1 MEKSTTMKLNRL
13 FLACFFV
20 SGAAGLIY
28 QVCWVRILSL
38 VFGNTVYAV
47 SMVVAGFLSG
57 LAIGSRFWGKRTDIA
72 KRPLKMYVLME
83 AGIAV
88 SALVVTLLITVL
100 DNAIVSVMTPEGVTG
115 GGWIIIRY
123 VLVFIILLPP
133 TMLMGG
139 TLPVMGKMVTESLE
153 RVGLSIS
160 SIYAFNTYG
169 AMAGSFLSGFILIP
183 QLGIWGAIT
192 IALFLNAAVAAV
204 IWFTRDES
212 KMEAPDIE
220 ARAKSAPKSKKGKE
234 QTRREDAAGSTP
246 AVSRGRAL
254 ALFAMAGFCSMAFE
268 VLWTRGFAVS
278 FKSTVYLFSNLL
290 TVFLLGMALGSWF
303 FGRYLDK
310 LKDPMWL
317 FGLAEVGIGLM
328 GLASI
333 GVLAKSVE
341 MAMALRGMFGEMT
354 LTTDA
359 IVMFIVM
366 AMAFCIPTFLMG
378 LAYPLI
384 CRVTTRDMGVLG
396 ENMGGVY
403 AVGTVGGI
411 VGAIVSGFALIPALG
426 LQKSIIAVSGV
437 AMIAGFAGILS
448 SSKRKAASWVIPA
461 SVFSIIITIA
471 LTGIFNVDMGV
482 GLKTG
487 EKLLFT
493 QEDAIGTVKVA
504 QEKNNG
510 PLMLLVNSYQ
520 LATSGDVAVRFGH
533 MPLMLKPDAE
543 DVLVI
548 SLGSGITSGAVGGHP
563 AVKSIDCVEIVPSL
577 VDVQR
582 FFEKDNH
589 NIIADKR
596 FHLTIWDGG
605 HYVRMTKK
613 KYDLVIADL
622 FQPDSAG
629 EGSLFTLE
637 HFRHV
642 KAALKPGG
650 VMAQWLPMYQLSP
663 DNLKVILRTFATA
676 YEHVT
681 VWYGDVNSQQ
691 PTLLLMGSSEP
702 FGLRPDKL
710 AAALEIPAVKRDMI
724 EASDPLSFLS
734 FYIMDRAAVMDFT
747 QGAEINTDNR
757 PVIEFTAPRHIWKR
771 RENAVI
777 NFKSLIGLRKKVTPM
792 IDGAETDA
800 ALKGAFDRYYEA
812 RTSLLLGRVD
822 HALSNYSSEYEN
834 YRKAGN
840 IIAREPNLSLAVF
853 DLGYLYYHRRDYQQS
868 AALFQWATQVN
879 TQLPESYFYLA
890 KSYQHLGMKAEA
902 AKAIQELAKVHPEI
916 AEALVVQSP
925 KGPPAAVEQVP

>member
-1 MEKSTTMKLNRL
+1 MKFNRI

-57 LAIGSRFWGKRTDIA
+57 LAIGSRFWGKRTDAA
-72 KRPLKMYVLME
+72 KRPLKMYALME
-83 AGIAV
+83 AGIAI

-100 DNAIVSVMTPEGVTG
+100 DNAIVSVMTPESVTG

-123 VLVFIILLPP
+123 ALVFIILLPP

-153 RVGLSIS
+153 GVGLSIG

-183 QLGIWGAIT
+183 QLGIWGAIM
-192 IALFLNAAVAAV
+192 IALCLNAAVAAV
-204 IWFTRDES
+204 IWFTRDEI
-212 KMEAPDIE
+212 KMDAPDVDI
-220 ARAKSAPKSKKGKE
+220 RAKSAPKPKKVKE
-234 QTRREDAAGSTP
+234 QTRREGLAETAHS
-246 AVSRGRAL
+246 VSRGRAL
-254 ALFAMAGFCSMAFE
+254 VLFALAGFCSMAFE

-290 TVFLLGMALGSWF
+290 TVFLLGMAFGSWF
-303 FGRYLDK
+303 FGKYLDR

-317 FGLAEVGIGLM
+317 FGLAEVGIGLL

-333 GVLAKSVE
+333 GMLAKSVD
-341 MAMALRGMFGEMT
+341 MAMALRIMFGEMT

-359 IVMFIVM
+359 MVMFIVM
-366 AMAFCIPTFLMG
+366 AMAFILPTFLMG

-384 CRVTTRDMGVLG
+384 CRVTTKDMNVLG

-411 VGAIVSGFALIPALG
+411 AGALVSGFALIPVLG

-437 AMIAGFAGILS
+437 AMAAGFIAILS
-448 SSKRKAASWVIPA
+448 SSKRKAAAWVIPA
-461 SVFSIIITIA
+461 SAFAVVITIA
-471 LTGIFNVDMGV
+471 ITGIFNVDMGV
-482 GLKTG
+482 GLKIG
-487 EKLLFT
+487 DKLLFT
-493 QEDAIGTVKVA
+493 KEDAIGTVKVA

-563 AVKSIDCVEIVPSL
+563 AVKNIDCVEIVPSL

-613 KYDLVIADL
+613 KYDLVVADL

-650 VMAQWLPMYQLSP
+650 AMAQWLPLYQLSP

-676 YEHVT
+676 FEHVT

-710 AAALEIPAVKRDMI
+710 AMALEIPAVKRDMI
-724 EASDPLSFLS
+724 EANDPLSFLS
-734 FYIMDRAAVMDFT
+734 FYVMDRAGVMDFT
-747 QGAEINTDNR
+747 QGAELNTDNR
-757 PVIEFTAPRHIWKR
+757 PVIEFTAPRYIWKR
-771 RENAVI
+771 RENAII
-777 NFKSLIGLRKKVTPM
+777 NFKTLIDLRKKVTPM
-792 IDGAETDA
+792 IAGAESDA
-800 ALKGAFDRYYEA
+800 ELKGVIDRYFEA

-822 HALSNYSSEYEN
+822 HALSNYASEYEN
-834 YRKAGN
+834 YRKAAG
-840 IIAREPNLSLAVF
+840 IVPREPNLSFSVF

-868 AALFQWATQVN
+868 AALFQWATQAN
-879 TQLPESYFYLA
+879 TRLPEAYFYLA
-890 KSYQHLGMKAEA
+890 KSYQHLGMKQEA
-902 AKAIQELAKVHPEI
+902 VKAMQELARLHPEI
-916 AEALVVQSP
+916 AESLVVP
-925 KGPPAAVEQVP
+925 RPTGPTAPESVPLPGAQ

>member
-1 MEKSTTMKLNRL
+1 MTMKLNRL

-57 LAIGSRFWGKRTDIA
+57 LAIGSRYWGKKTDDS
-72 KRPLKMYVLME
+72 KYPLKMYVLME
-83 AGIAV
+83 AGIAI
-88 SALVVTLLITVL
+88 SALAVTLLITVL
-100 DNAIVSVMTPEGVTG
+100 DNAIVSVMTPESVVG
-115 GGWIIIRY
+115 GGWLIIRF

-139 TLPVMGKMVTESLE
+139 TLPVMGKMITGSLE
-153 RVGLSIS
+153 GVGLSIS

-169 AMAGSFLSGFILIP
+169 AMVGSFLSGFILIP
-183 QLGIWGAIT
+183 QLGLWGAIT
-192 IALFLNAAVAAV
+192 IAICLNVVVAAV
-204 IWFTRDES
+204 VWFTKDEM
-212 KMEAPDIE
+212 KVAAPDVE
-220 ARAKSAPKSKKGKE
+220 VRAKSAPKPKKMKE
-234 QTRREDAAGSTP
+234 QTRREDPAGAVHP
-246 AVSRGRAL
+246 VSRGRAL
-254 ALFAMAGFCSMAFE
+254 ALFFLAGFCSMAFE
-268 VLWTRGFAVS
+268 VLWTRAFSVS

-290 TVFLLGMALGSWF
+290 TVFLLGMAFGSWF
-303 FGRYLDK
+303 FGKYLDK

-317 FGLAEVGIGLM
+317 FGLAEVGIGLL

-333 GVLAKSVE
+333 GVLAKSVD
-341 MAMALRGMFGEMT
+341 MAMSFRTMFGEMT

-366 AMAFCIPTFLMG
+366 TLTFALPTILMG

-384 CRVTTRDMGVLG
+384 CRVTTKDISVLG

-411 VGAIVSGFALIPALG
+411 VGALVSGFALIPFIG
-426 LQKSIIAVSGV
+426 LQKSIIAVSAV
-437 AMIAGFAGILS
+437 AMIAGYIAILA
-448 SSKRKAASWVIPA
+448 SSKRKAVTWVVPA
-461 SVFSIIITIA
+461 SVFMILITVA

-482 GLKTG
+482 GLKIG
-487 EKLLFT
+487 DKLLFT

-510 PLMLLVNSYQ
+510 SLMLLVNSYQ

-533 MPLMLKPDAE
+533 MPLMLKPDTE

-563 AVKSIDCVEIVPSL
+563 GVKNIDCVEIVPSL

-589 NIIADKR
+589 NITKDKR

-650 VMAQWLPMYQLSP
+650 AMAQWLPLYQLSP

-676 YEHVT
+676 FDHVT
-681 VWYGDVNSQQ
+681 VWYGDVNSEQ

-702 FGLRPDKL
+702 LSLRPDKL
-710 AAALEIPAVKRDMI
+710 AATLEIPSVKKDML
-724 EASDPLSFLS
+724 ESSDPLSFLS
-734 FYIMDRAAVMDFT
+734 FYVMDRAGVMDFT
-747 QGAEINTDNR
+747 QGAELNTDNR
-757 PVIEFTAPRHIWKR
+757 PVIEFTAPRYIWKR

-777 NFKSLIGLRKKVTPM
+777 NFKSLIEVRKKVTPL
-792 IDGAETDA
+792 IAGAESDA
-800 ALKGAFDRYYEA
+800 DLKGAIDRYFEA

-822 HALSNYSSEYEN
+822 HAASNYPSEYEN

-840 IIAREPNLSLAVF
+840 IIPREPNLSFAVF
-853 DLGYLYYHRRDYQQS
+853 DLGYLYYHRKDYQQ
-868 AALFQWATQVN
+868 AASLFQWSTQAN
-879 TQLPESYFYLA
+879 NQLPEAYFYLA
-890 KSYQHLGMKAEA
+890 KSLQHLGMKQEA
-902 AKAIQELAKVHPEI
+902 MKAMQELARLHPEI
-916 AEALVVQSP
+916 AESLVA
-925 KGPPAAVEQVP
+925 PPQGGLPPSVEQVP

>member
-1 MEKSTTMKLNRL
+1 MKLNRL

-57 LAIGSRFWGKRTDIA
+57 LAIGSHYWGKRTDTA

-83 AGIAV
+83 AGIAI
-88 SALVVTLLITVL
+88 SALIVTLLITVL
-100 DNAIVSVMTPEGVTG
+100 DNAIVSVMTPESVTG

-123 VLVFIILLPP
+123 VVVFIILLPP

-153 RVGLSIS
+153 GVGLSIS
-160 SIYAFNTYG
+160 AIYAFNTYG
-169 AMAGSFLSGFILIP
+169 AMAGSFLSGFLLIP
-183 QLGIWGAIT
+183 QLGLWGAIT
-192 IALFLNAAVAAV
+192 IALCLNAAVAAAL
-204 IWFTRDES
+204 WFTP
-212 KMEAPDIE
+212 EANKVEMPDTE
-220 ARAKSAPKSKKGKE
+220 VRVKPAVKPKKVKE
-234 QTRREDAAGSTP
+234 QGRRETP
-246 AVSRGRAL
+246 AGTGHSVSRGRAL
-254 ALFAMAGFCSMAFE
+254 ALFALAGFCSMAFE
-268 VLWTRGFAVS
+268 VLWTRGFSVS

-303 FGRYLDK
+303 FGKYLDK

-317 FGLAEVGIGLM
+317 FGLAEVGIGLL
-328 GLASI
+328 GLISI
-333 GVLAKSVE
+333 GVLARSVD
-341 MAMALRGMFGEMT
+341 MAMAIRVMFGEMT

-366 AMAFCIPTFLMG
+366 AMTFCLPTVLMG

-384 CRVTTRDMGVLG
+384 CRVTTKDMGVLG

-411 VGAIVSGFALIPALG
+411 VGALVSGFVLIPMLG

-437 AMIAGFAGILS
+437 AMVAGFIAILS
-448 SSKRKAASWVIPA
+448 SSRRKAAAWVIPA
-461 SVFSIIITIA
+461 SGFSIIITIA
-471 LTGIFNVDMGV
+471 LTGIFNVDMGL

-493 QEDAIGTVKVA
+493 KEDAIGTVKVA
-504 QEKNNG
+504 QEKNKG

-533 MPLMLKPDAE
+533 MPLMLKPDTE

-563 AVKSIDCVEIVPSL
+563 GVKSIDCVEIVPSL
-577 VDVQR
+577 VEVQR

-589 NIIADKR
+589 NITADKR

-637 HFRHV
+637 HFRNV

-650 VMAQWLPMYQLSP
+650 AMAQWLPMYQLSP
-663 DNLKVILRTFATA
+663 DNLKVIMHTFAA
-676 YEHVT
+676 AFEHVT

-702 FGLRPDKL
+702 FSLRPDKL
-710 AAALEIPAVKRDMI
+710 AAVLEIPAVKRDMI
-724 EASDPLSFLS
+724 EANDPLSFLS
-734 FYIMDRAAVMDFT
+734 FYVMDRSGVMEFA
-747 QGAEINTDNR
+747 QGAELNTDNR
-757 PVIEFTAPRHIWKR
+757 PVIEFTAPRYIWKR

-777 NFKSLIGLRKKVTPM
+777 NFKTLIDLRKKVTPLVA
-792 IDGAETDA
+792 GAESDA
-800 ALKGAFDRYYEA
+800 ELRGAIDRYYEA

-822 HALSNYSSEYEN
+822 HAMSSYPAEYEN

-840 IIAREPNLSLAVF
+840 IIPREPNLSLAVF
-853 DLGYLYYHRRDYQQS
+853 DLGYLYYHRRDFQQA

-879 TQLPESYFYLA
+879 TQLPEAYFYLA
-890 KSYQHLGMKAEA
+890 KSFQQLGMKQEA
-902 AKAIQELAKVHPEI
+902 AKAIQELARLHPEI
-916 AEALVVQSP
+916 AENLVVP
-925 KGPPAAVEQVP
+925 RPAAPESVPLPGAQ

>member
-1 MEKSTTMKLNRL
+1 MKLNRL
-13 FLACFFV
+13 YLACFFI

-57 LAIGSRFWGKRTDIA
+57 LAIGSHYWGKKADTA
-72 KRPLKMYVLME
+72 KTPLKMYVLME

-88 SALVVTLLITVL
+88 SALAITLLITVL
-100 DNAIVSVMTPEGVTG
+100 DNAIVSVMTPESVNS
-115 GGWIIIRY
+115 GGWLIIRY

-139 TLPVMGKMVTESLE
+139 TLPVMGRMVTGSLE
-153 RVGLSIS
+153 SIGLDIS

-183 QLGIWGAIT
+183 QLGLWGAIE
-192 IALFLNAAVAAV
+192 IALGLNLLVAAV
-204 IWFTRDES
+204 IWLTRD
-212 KMEAPDIE
+212 KD
-220 ARAKSAPKSKKGKE
+220 AKEVVAVPVVEVRQKSSPKSKKAKG
-234 QTRREDAAGSTP
+234 QSRGEDPGFSASSYP
-246 AVSRGRAL
+246 RGRAL
-254 ALFAMAGFCSMAFE
+254 MLFAMAGFCSMAFE
-268 VLWTRGFAVS
+268 VLWTRAFSVS

-290 TVFLLGMALGSWF
+290 TVFLFGMAAGSWF
-303 FGRYLDK
+303 FGRFLDK

-317 FGLAEVGIGLM
+317 FGLAEVGIGLL
-328 GLASI
+328 GLTSI
-333 GVLAKSVE
+333 GVLAKSVD
-341 MAMALRGMFGEMT
+341 MAMSFRTMFGEMT
-354 LTTDA
+354 LATDA
-359 IVMFIVM
+359 FVMFIVM
-366 AMAFCIPTFLMG
+366 AIAFSLPTFLMG

-384 CRVTTRDMGVLG
+384 CRVTTKEMGVLG

-403 AVGTVGGI
+403 AVGTFGGI
-411 VGAIVSGFALIPALG
+411 VGAIVSGFGLIPLIG
-426 LQKSIIAVSGV
+426 DQKGIIVVSAVAMLAGIIAVSSSFQRK
-437 AMIAGFAGILS
+437 AMAWVVPLSGFA
-448 SSKRKAASWVIPA
+448 
-461 SVFSIIITIA
+461 IIITIA
-471 LTGIFNVDMGV
+471 LTGIFNVDMGI

-487 EKLLFT
+487 DKLLFT

-504 QEKNNG
+504 EEKANG

-533 MPLMLKPDAE
+533 MPLLLKPDAE
-543 DVLVI
+543 NVLVI

-563 AVKSIDCVEIVPSL
+563 GVKRIDCVEIVPSL

-582 FFEKDNH
+582 FFSKDNH
-589 NIIADKR
+589 DIIKDKR

-637 HFRHV
+637 HFRNV

-650 VMAQWLPMYQLSP
+650 AMAQWLPLYQLSP
-663 DNLKVILRTFATA
+663 ENLKVILYTFATA
-676 YEHVT
+676 FEHVT

-702 FGLRPDKL
+702 LSLRPDLL
-710 AAALEIPAVKRDMI
+710 ASALDIPAVKRDMI
-724 EASDPLSFLS
+724 EAADPLSLLS
-734 FYIMDRAAVMDFT
+734 FYVTDRAGVMDFT
-747 QGAEINTDNR
+747 RGAELNTDNR
-757 PVIEFTAPRHIWKR
+757 PVIEFTAPRYIWKR

-777 NFKSLIGLRKKVTPM
+777 NFKSLIGIRKKVTPM
-792 IDGAETDA
+792 LAAAESDPELVKA
-800 ALKGAFDRYYEA
+800 IDRYFDA

-822 HALSNYSSEYEN
+822 HAMNNYPAEYEN
-834 YRKAGN
+834 YRKAGSLVP
-840 IIAREPNLSLAVF
+840 REPNLSFSIF
-853 DLGYLYYHRRDYQQS
+853 DLAYLYYHRRDYQE
-868 AALFQWATQVN
+868 AAPLFQWAAQVDN
-879 TQLPESYFYLA
+879 QLPEAFFYLA
-890 KSYQHLGMKAEA
+890 KSYQYLGMKQEA
-902 AKAIQELAKVHPEI
+902 MKAMQELAKLHPEI
-916 AEALVVQSP
+916 ADSLMVP
-925 KGPPAAVEQVP
+925 RPAAPVVPESVP

>member
-1 MEKSTTMKLNRL
+1 MKLNKL
-13 FLACFFV
+13 FLACFFI

-57 LAIGSRFWGKRTDIA
+57 LAIGSRYWGKKTDTA
-72 KRPLKMYVLME
+72 KNPLKMYVLME

-88 SALVVTLLITVL
+88 SALVITLLITVL
-100 DNAIVSVMTPEGVTG
+100 DNAVVSVMTPESVNN
-115 GGWIIIRY
+115 GGWLIIRY

-139 TLPVMGKMVTESLE
+139 TLPVMGRMVTGSLE
-153 RVGLSIS
+153 GIGLGIS
-160 SIYAFNTYG
+160 SVYAFNTYG
-169 AMAGSFLSGFILIP
+169 AMAGSFLSGFIFIP
-183 QLGIWGAIT
+183 QLGVWGAIT
-192 IALFLNAAVAAV
+192 IALCLNALVAAV
-204 IWFTRDES
+204 IWVTRNKNEV
-212 KMEAPDIE
+212 EAPVAE
-220 ARAKSAPKSKKGKE
+220 VLVAKSAPKPKKAKE
-234 QTRREDAAGSTP
+234 QARRDAGAIS
-246 AVSRGRAL
+246 ASAYSRGRAL
-254 ALFAMAGFCSMAFE
+254 MLFAMAGFCSMAFE
-268 VLWTRGFAVS
+268 VLWTRAFSVS

-317 FGLAEVGIGLM
+317 FGLAEVGIGLL

-333 GVLAKSVE
+333 GVLARSVD
-341 MAMALRGMFGEMT
+341 MAMALRAMFGEMT
-354 LTTDA
+354 LTSDA

-366 AMAFCIPTFLMG
+366 AVAFSLPTFLMG

-384 CRVTTRDMGVLG
+384 CRVTTKDMGVLG

-411 VGAIVSGFALIPALG
+411 VGAVAAGFGLIPMIG
-426 LQKSIIAVSGV
+426 LQKSIIVVSGV
-437 AMIAGFAGILS
+437 AMAAGIIAVLS
-448 SSKRKAASWVIPA
+448 SSQRKAAAWVVPLSGFAI
-461 SVFSIIITIA
+461 VGTIA
-471 LTGIFNVDMGV
+471 ITGIFNVDMGV

-487 EKLLFT
+487 DKLLFT
-493 QEDAIGTVKVA
+493 QEDAIATVKVA
-504 QEKNNG
+504 EERKSG

-533 MPLMLKPDAE
+533 MPLILKPDAE

-563 AVKSIDCVEIVPSL
+563 GVKSIDCVEIVPSL

-637 HFRHV
+637 HFRNV
-642 KAALKPGG
+642 KATLKPGG
-650 VMAQWLPMYQLSP
+650 AMAQWLPLYQLSP
-663 DNLKVILRTFATA
+663 ENLKVILYTFATA
-676 YEHVT
+676 FEHVT

-691 PTLLLMGSSEP
+691 PTLLLMGSTGP
-702 FGLRPDKL
+702 IGLRPDLL
-710 AAALEIPAVKRDMI
+710 AAALDIPSVKHDMI
-724 EASDPLSFLS
+724 EAADPLSFLS
-734 FYIMDRAAVMDFT
+734 FYVMDRAGVMDFSR
-747 QGAEINTDNR
+747 GAELNTDNR
-757 PVIEFTAPRHIWKR
+757 PVIEFTAPRYIWKR

-777 NFKSLIGLRKKVTPM
+777 NFKSLIDIRKKVTPM
-792 IDGAETDA
+792 IAGAESDPD
-800 ALKGAFDRYYEA
+800 LKKAIDRYFEA

-822 HALSNYSSEYEN
+822 HAMSNYPSEFEN
-834 YRKAGN
+834 YRKAGG
-840 IIAREPNLSLAVF
+840 IVPREPNLSFSIF
-853 DLGYLYYHRRDYQQS
+853 DLGYLYFHRKDYQQA

-879 TQLPESYFYLA
+879 NQLPESYFYLA
-890 KSYQHLGMKAEA
+890 KSYQHLGMKQEA
-902 AKAIQELAKVHPEI
+902 MKAMQELARLHPEI
-916 AEALVVQSP
+916 AESLVVP
-925 KGPPAAVEQVP
+925 RPAGPAALENVPMPGGQ

>member
-1 MEKSTTMKLNRL
+1 MKLNRL

-57 LAIGSRFWGKRTDIA
+57 LAIGSRFWGKRTDA
-72 KRPLKMYVLME
+72 ATRPLKMYVLME
-83 AGIAV
+83 AGIAI

-100 DNAIVSVMTPEGVTG
+100 DNAIVSVMTPDSVTG

-139 TLPVMGKMVTESLE
+139 TLPVMGKMVTGSLE

-160 SIYAFNTYG
+160 AIYAFNTYG

-183 QLGIWGAIT
+183 QLGLWGAIT
-192 IALFLNAAVAAV
+192 VALCLNAAVAAV
-204 IWFTRDES
+204 IWFTRDEAAAD
-212 KMEAPDIE
+212 APTAE
-220 ARAKSAPKSKKGKE
+220 VRAKSAPKPKKAKE
-234 QTRREDAAGSTP
+234 QSRREEPAGTAHP
-246 AVSRGRAL
+246 VSRGRAL
-254 ALFAMAGFCSMAFE
+254 FLFALAGFCSMAFE
-268 VLWTRGFAVS
+268 VLWTRAFAVS

-290 TVFLLGMALGSWF
+290 TVFLFGMALGSWF
-303 FGRYLDK
+303 FGKYLDR

-317 FGLAEVGIGLM
+317 FGLAEVGIGLL

-333 GVLAKSVE
+333 GILAKSVD
-341 MAMALRGMFGEMT
+341 MAMSLRTMFDEMT

-359 IVMFIVM
+359 MVMFIVM
-366 AMAFCIPTFLMG
+366 AMAFSIPTFLMG

-384 CRVTTRDMGVLG
+384 CRVTTKDMGVLG

-411 VGAIVSGFALIPALG
+411 VGAIVSGFFLIPMIG

-437 AMIAGFAGILS
+437 AMVAGIIAVLS
-448 SSKRKAASWVIPA
+448 SSRRKAASWVVPA
-461 SVFSIIITIA
+461 SGFALIITIA

-487 EKLLFT
+487 DKLLFT

-504 QEKNNG
+504 QEKNSG

-533 MPLMLKPDAE
+533 MPLLLKPDAE

-650 VMAQWLPMYQLSP
+650 VMAQWLPLYQLSP

-676 YEHVT
+676 FENVT

-691 PTLLLMGSSEP
+691 PTLLLMGSSQP
-702 FGLRPDKL
+702 FSLRPDKL
-710 AAALEIPAVKRDMI
+710 AAALEIPSVKKDMI
-724 EASDPLSFLS
+724 EVNDPLSFLS
-734 FYIMDRAAVMDFT
+734 FYVTDRAGVMDFT
-747 QGAEINTDNR
+747 QGAELNTDNR
-757 PVIEFTAPRHIWKR
+757 PVIEFTAPRYIWKR

-777 NFKSLIGLRKKVTPM
+777 NFKSLIDLRKKVTPM
-792 IDGAETDA
+792 IAGAVADA
-800 ALKGAFDRYYEA
+800 EMSKALDNYFDA
-812 RTSLLLGRVD
+812 RTNLLLGRVD
-822 HALSNYSSEYEN
+822 HAYNNYPSEYEH
-834 YRKAGN
+834 YRKAAA
-840 IIAREPNLSLAVF
+840 IVPREPNLSFSIF

-868 AALFQWATQVN
+868 AALFQWATQIN
-879 TQLPESYFYLA
+879 TQLPEAYFYLA
-890 KSYQHLGMKAEA
+890 KSLQHLGMKQEA
-902 AKAIQELAKVHPEI
+902 MKAMQELARLHPEI
-916 AEALVVQSP
+916 AESLVAPS
-925 KGPPAAVEQVP
+925 KNGPPGALPPPAIETVP